1 MKASVEPM
9 NGTPRIGRPR
19 EDNTELKPYRLYR
32 WFSVTSLLRLPAIGH
47 LKAFIQRHIPSWVSH
62 KEINVSIQTWKTTGD
77 MRIHRVHTYDEFLA
91 HSARN
96 KQSIEQHQALLQ
108 KITPKEQIS
117 FTVPGYSY
125 TAGKQVDFIVDFQH
139 SGDSGQ
145 VNWRERVCCPE
156 TYFNNRM
163 RATFHLFDLEM
174 QPYPDSK
181 IYITEQIT
189 PIFTYF
195 AGQFPG
201 VVGSEFLGDHVPF
214 GHVNE
219 NGVRNETLCA
229 LSFPDQSFDTLVS
242 LDVLEHI
249 PDYERAFRECAR
261 ILKKGGKMMWSV
273 PFIATSSNNVV
284 RARIEN
290 GEIIHILPPEYH
302 GNPLSND
309 GILCFTHFGW
319 QMLDQMRA
327 AGFRDAYALC
337 YHSSK
342 FGYLGSE
349 QFMFIAI
356 K

>member
-1 MKASVEPM
+1 
-9 NGTPRIGRPR
+9 
-19 EDNTELKPYRLYR
+19 
-32 WFSVTSLLRLPAIGH
+32 
-47 LKAFIQRHIPSWVSH
+47 
-62 KEINVSIQTWKTTGD
+62 
-77 MRIHRVHTYDEFLA
+77 MRIHRVRVRTYDEFLA
-91 HSARN
+91 HSTRN
-96 KQSIEQHQALLQ
+96 RQSIEQHQSLLQ
-108 KITPKEQIS
+108 KVVPKKQVS
-117 FTVPGYSY
+117 FTVTGYSY

-139 SGDSGQ
+139 SGNSDR

-174 QPYPDSK
+174 QPYSDNK
-181 IYITEQIT
+181 IYITEQFT

-195 AGQFPG
+195 AERFPST
-201 VVGSEFLGDHVPF
+201 VGSEFLGDHVLR
-214 GHVNE
+214 GSTNE

-229 LSFPDQSFDTLVS
+229 LSFSDQSFDVLVS

-249 PDYERAFRECAR
+249 PAYEKAFSECAR
-261 ILKKGGKMMWSV
+261 VLKDGGKMMWSV
-273 PFIATSSNNVV
+273 PFIPSSQQNVA

-302 GNPLSND
+302 GNPLSSN

-319 QMLDQMRA
+319 EMLDQMRD

-337 YHSSK
+337 YHSTK
-342 FGYLGSE
+342 FGYLGGE
-349 QFMFIAI
+349 QFMFVAI